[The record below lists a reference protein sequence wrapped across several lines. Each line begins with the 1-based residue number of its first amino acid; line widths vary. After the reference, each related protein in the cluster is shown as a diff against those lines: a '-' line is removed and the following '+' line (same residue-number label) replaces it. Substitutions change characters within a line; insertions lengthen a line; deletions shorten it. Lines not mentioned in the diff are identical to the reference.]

1 MSGKSRRMEHDLVL
15 LRVRSDTVLV
25 SQGDTVLA
33 TGPDGM
39 VGDDA
44 KHGLYVHETRLL
56 SLYRWRIG
64 GRRPHPAGLSRVAQ
78 HRWLGYYILG
88 APGDDAG
95 KDGGV
100 HAAAQQTLEMRV
112 ARRMGESMHEDIDLA
127 NHTQEPV
134 AFRLAFD
141 IDGDFADIAEASVE
155 RQQHGT
161 RRRRWQRDGD
171 AQLMTLDYRAEHEYA
186 HPDERG
192 TARIER
198 SLELRIEADSPARH
212 QGRRV
217 WFDIA
222 LEPHASWHACFTWSA
237 VIDGRRLSPPACG
250 REAAPREECLYL
262 GEATQVASPESG
274 TLAPV
279 IMEALA
285 QARADLAALRLHRLD
300 RGPRAW
306 TVSAGVP
313 VFMGLFGRDSLVAAW
328 QSAPLGPELLR
339 GTLPVLA
346 EMQGDADNRWRD
358 EAPGRMLH
366 EAHTGPLGALRYKP
380 NARDYFELSA
390 SALYPFA
397 VAQRGQWTGDR
408 AAVAP
413 LVEPALRALRWLD
426 REACDPRG
434 FYAIATRSPDGIRNQ
449 AWKDSD
455 DALVDEDGRQVEPP
469 VATCEEQGM
478 VFAAKLAF
486 AEVLWAFD
494 RKDEARRLARE
505 AQELKQ
511 RFNDAYWCEDTGF
524 YAMGITADGRVL
536 RTLGSNALHCLATGI
551 ADQALAP
558 RVVERLFRPDL
569 FSGWGIRTLSADNPA
584 YNPFAYHRGTVWPAE
599 HGPFAIGAYRYDC
612 IDAVER
618 VCKAMSEAAALFE
631 FNRLPEC
638 FGGHPRDAAH
648 PFPALYP
655 AANVPQAWS
664 ASTMV
669 TILQAKLG
677 LQPYAP
683 YGVLFVDPHMP
694 EWLPEVTLH
703 GLRVGQAVADLR
715 FFRCADG
722 SSSHEV
728 LRLDGELEVRE
739 EPTPWALTA
748 SWGPDLEE
756 RLGRG
761 RRAA

>member
-1 MSGKSRRMEHDLVL
+1 MTGVTAPPDQGLVL
-15 LRVRSDTVLV
+15 LRIRSDTVLV

-56 SLYRWRIG
+56 SLYRWLVG

-78 HRWLGYYILG
+78 HRWLGYYIVG
-88 APGDDAG
+88 APGEGVSKDD
-95 KDGGV
+95 GV
-100 HAAAQQTLEMRV
+100 HAAAQQTIEMRV
-112 ARRMGESMHEDIDLA
+112 ARRVGEGMHEDIDLT
-127 NHTQEPV
+127 NHTQTPV
-134 AFRLAFD
+134 EFRLAFD
-141 IDGDFADIAEASVE
+141 VDGDFADIAEASVE
-155 RQQHGT
+155 RKQHGKVH
-161 RRRRWQRDGD
+161 RRWRRD
-171 AQLMTLDYRAEHEYA
+171 ANAHILELDYEAEHRFT

-192 TARIER
+192 RARIHR
-198 SLELRIEADSPARH
+198 TLELRIAADSPLRH
-212 QGRRV
+212 KGRRF
-217 WFDIA
+217 WFDIT
-222 LEPHASWHACFTWSA
+222 LPPHGHWHACFAWSA
-237 VIDGRRLSPPACG
+237 VIEGSRLSPPQCG
-250 REAAPREECLYL
+250 LDPGPRPECLFL
-262 GEATQVASPESG
+262 DEATRFASRESG

-279 IMEALA
+279 VIEALT
-285 QARADLAALRLHRLD
+285 QARQDLAALRLHRLD
-300 RGPRAW
+300 RNPHAW
-306 TVSAGVP
+306 TISAGVP

-339 GTLPVLA
+339 GTLPTLA
-346 EMQGDADNRWRD
+346 EKQGGEDNRWRD
-358 EAPGRMLH
+358 ESPGRMLH

-380 NARDYFELSA
+380 NERDYFEMSA

-397 VAQRGQWTGDR
+397 VAQLWQWTGDR
-408 AAVAP
+408 RAVAP
-413 LVEPALRALRWLD
+413 LIDPALRALQWLD
-426 REACDPRG
+426 REACSPQG

-449 AWKDSD
+449 SWKDSD

-469 VATCEEQGM
+469 IATCEEQGM

-486 AEVLWAFD
+486 ADVLWAFD

-505 AQELKQ
+505 AQELKK
-511 RFNDAYWCEDTGF
+511 RFNAAYWCEDTAF
-524 YAMGITADGRVL
+524 FAMGLAPDGRVI

-551 ADQALAP
+551 ADDALAP
-558 RVVERLFRPDL
+558 RIVDRLFRPDL
-569 FSGWGIRTLSADNPA
+569 FSGWGIRTLSSENPA
-584 YNPFAYHRGTVWPAE
+584 YNPFAYHRGTVWPVE

-631 FNRLPEC
+631 FRRLPEC
-638 FGGHPRDAAH
+638 FGGHQRDEAH

-669 TILQAKLG
+669 TLLQAKLG

-694 EWLPEVTLH
+694 EWLPEVTLQ
-703 GLRVGQAVADLR
+703 GLRVGKAVTDLR
-715 FFRCADG
+715 FFRREDG
-722 SSSHEV
+722 SSGHEV
-728 LRLDGELEVRE
+728 LRLDGELDIRE

-748 SWGPDLEE
+748 SWGRDLDE